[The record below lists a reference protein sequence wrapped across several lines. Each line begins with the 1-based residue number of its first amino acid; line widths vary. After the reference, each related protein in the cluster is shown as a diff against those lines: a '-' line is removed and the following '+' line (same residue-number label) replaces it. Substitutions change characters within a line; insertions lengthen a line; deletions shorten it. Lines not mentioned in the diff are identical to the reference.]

1 MGKLV
6 LTICVL
12 LVIAIAVSAQEKSD
26 SLYARGLQACLE
38 KEVTSFSSF
47 SKEDL
52 RDVVVLSDIYLTR
65 DLPDQLGEVRVKY
78 LGDYQLAEKF
88 KTLPMADRGRGIRFQ
103 KIFPLSD
110 KEDKLRF
117 AYNTYWFTY
126 SEKGGFFTRKKI
138 TFGHGLEGG
147 CHAEIGFDPV
157 QKKFVI
163 EKVTLWGI

>member
-12 LVIAIAVSAQEKSD
+12 LVIATAVSAQQKSD

-38 KEVTSFSSF
+38 KEVASFSSF
-47 SKEDL
+47 LKEDL

-65 DLPDQLGEVRVKY
+65 NLPDQLGEVRVTY
-78 LGDYQLAEKF
+78 LDDYKLADKF
-88 KTLPMADRGRGIRFQ
+88 KTLSKADREKGIRFQ

-110 KEDKLRF
+110 KDDKLRI

-126 SEKGGFFTRKKI
+126 SKKGGFFTRKKI
-138 TFGHGLEGG
+138 MFGHALEGG